1 MNLNS
6 IPAFQDNYI
15 WVLVDD
21 DRRCVIVDPGESA
34 PVLRAIKE
42 NDWQPEAILLTHH
55 HNDHTGGV
63 PELRAHFPHLVVYG
77 PAEAQ
82 DKGITHV
89 VEEGENILIRE
100 WEFSVFAT
108 PGHTLGHLCFY
119 SKPYLFCG
127 DTLFSGGCGR
137 LFEGTPAQMYQS
149 LQKINALPDD
159 TVICCAHEYTLGN
172 MKFSVSLLPEDRA
185 IKDYYHKVKESRAKN
200 QKTLP
205 VILKNER
212 QINLFLRTD
221 DIDLINKINQET
233 NLQQPEQRFAWL
245 RSKKDNFR

>member
-1 MNLNS
+1 MNLIS
-6 IPAFQDNYI
+6 IPAFEDNYI

-21 DRRCVIVDPGESA
+21 ERRCVIVDPGEAA

-42 NDWQPEAILLTHH
+42 NNWQPDAILLTHH
-55 HNDHTGGV
+55 HHDHTGGV
-63 PELRAHFPHLVVYG
+63 PELRALYPHLVVYG
-77 PAEAQ
+77 PAETQ
-82 DKGITHV
+82 DKGTTRV
-89 VEEGENILIRE
+89 VKEGENILIRG

-137 LFEGTPAQMYQS
+137 LFEGTATQMYQS
-149 LQKINALPDD
+149 LQKINALPDE
-159 TVICCAHEYTLGN
+159 TLICCAHEYTLGN

-185 IKDYYHKVKESRAKN
+185 IQDYYHKVKELRAKN
-200 QKTLP
+200 QNTLP
-205 VILKNER
+205 VTLKNER
-212 QINLFLRTD
+212 KINLFLRTD

>member
-1 MNLNS
+1 MNLIS
-6 IPAFQDNYI
+6 ISAFEDNYI

-21 DRRCVIVDPGESA
+21 ERRCVIVDPGESA

-42 NDWQPEAILLTHH
+42 NGWQPEAILLTHH
-55 HNDHTGGV
+55 HHDHTGGV
-63 PELRAHFPHLVVYG
+63 PELRAHFPHIVVYG

-82 DKGITHV
+82 DKGLTQV
-89 VEEGENILIRE
+89 VEEGEKILIRE

-172 MKFSVSLLPEDRA
+172 MKFAVSLLPEDRA
-185 IKDYYHKVKESRAKN
+185 IQDYYHKVKELRAKN

-221 DIDLINKINQET
+221 GIDLINKINQET

>member
-1 MNLNS
+1 MNLIS

-34 PVLRAIKE
+34 PVLHAIKE
-42 NDWQPEAILLTHH
+42 NGWKPEAVLLTHH

-63 PELRAHFPHLVVYG
+63 PELSAHFPHLVVYG

-149 LQKINALPDD
+149 LQKINALPDE
-159 TVICCAHEYTLGN
+159 TLICCAHE
-172 MKFSVSLLPEDRA
+172 
-185 IKDYYHKVKESRAKN
+185 
-200 QKTLP
+200 
-205 VILKNER
+205 
-212 QINLFLRTD
+212 
-221 DIDLINKINQET
+221 
-233 NLQQPEQRFAWL
+233 
-245 RSKKDNFR
+245 

>member
-1 MNLNS
+1 MNLIS
-6 IPAFQDNYI
+6 IPAFEDNYI

-21 DRRCVIVDPGESA
+21 DRRCVIVDPGESP
-34 PVLRAIKE
+34 PVLHAIKE
-42 NDWQPEAILLTHH
+42 NGWQPEAILLTHH
-55 HNDHTGGV
+55 HHDHTGGV
-63 PELRAHFPHLVVYG
+63 PDLRAHFPHLVVYG
-77 PAEAQ
+77 PAETQ
-82 DKGITHV
+82 DKGTTQV
-89 VEEGENILIRE
+89 VEEGVNILIRE

-137 LFEGTPAQMYQS
+137 LFEGTPEQMYLS
-149 LQKINALPDD
+149 LQKINALPDE
-159 TVICCAHEYTLGN
+159 TLICCAHEYTLGN

-185 IKDYYHKVKESRAKN
+185 IQDYYHKVKELRAKN